1 MNDDK
6 SYLSKITTVLSTVT
20 FERHLDSN
28 PGVDS
33 AIQCGHL
40 KAVKCG
46 DDNSCELLDF
56 LRRQVV
62 GELELYFGFRVHQ
75 VAEMQAC
82 SWQMDSIGDRTRADL
97 GAQFWEGQKRIDY
110 VKVVVEIVGDVADK
124 LREASESPRFT
135 NGYQL
140 GNTCV
145 YERQVDHAK
154 P

>member
-1 MNDDK
+1 MSDDK

-20 FERHLDSN
+20 FERYLDSN
-28 PGVDS
+28 VGVDA
-33 AIQCGHL
+33 AIQCGRL

-56 LRRQVV
+56 LRKQVV
-62 GELELYFGFRVHQ
+62 KELELYFGFRVLC

-82 SWQMDSIGDRTRADL
+82 SWQIDSPNDRSRADSV
-97 GAQFWEGQKRIDY
+97 AQFWEGTKRIDY

-124 LREASESPRFT
+124 LREASENARFT

-145 YERQVDHAK
+145 YER
-154 P
+154 

>member
-20 FERHLDSN
+20 FERYLDSN
-28 PGVDS
+28 SGVDA

-46 DDNSCELLDF
+46 ADNSCELLNF
-56 LRRQVV
+56 LRKQVV
-62 GELELYFGFRVHQ
+62 NDLEAYFDFEVHQ
-75 VAEMQAC
+75 VVEMQAC
-82 SWQMDSIGDRTRADL
+82 SWQIDSPGDRTRADSC
-97 GAQFWEGQKRIDY
+97 AQFWEGQKRIDY

-124 LREASESPRFT
+124 LHKASENARLT

-145 YERQVDHAK
+145 YEK
-154 P
+154 

>member
-1 MNDDK
+1 MSDDK

-46 DDNSCELLDF
+46 DDNSCELLNF
-56 LRRQVV
+56 LRKQVV
-62 GELELYFGFRVHQ
+62 GELELYFGFKVHQ
-75 VAEMQAC
+75 VVEMQAC
-82 SWQMDSIGDRTRADL
+82 SWQIDSPDDWTRADS
-97 GAQFWEGQKRIDY
+97 GAQFWEGTKRIDY
-110 VKVVVEIVGDVADK
+110 VKIVVEIVGDAANQ
-124 LREASESPRFT
+124 LRELSESSRLT

-145 YERQVDHAK
+145 YER
-154 P
+154 